1 MRISS
6 LKLYNWKNFHECSV
20 SLTERC
26 FIVGANATGKSN
38 FLDAIRFLKDIV
50 KTGGGLQKAVDDR
63 GGIKRIRCLAARRR
77 TDVALEVTLSE
88 GQQDKWR
95 YMLSFKHSGGGIL
108 TNEVMVNY
116 EKVFLIP
123 ENRYLLDRTGF
134 SEEETKET
142 LKYTHLEQAVTSK
155 DFFDL
160 KEALQNIQYLNIIPQ
175 LVRESNSDG
184 GGYKDDYYGRN
195 FLSDLAKL
203 NEVTRNKYLRLINEV
218 LRQAVP
224 QLDNLTFVRDDKGFY
239 HLEAKYQHWRAQGS
253 RQTER
258 QFSDGT
264 LRLIGFL
271 FAVLSAKG
279 ILLLEEPE
287 INLHPGVV
295 AQLPEFLAK
304 LQRYKHR
311 QLIITTHS
319 YDILANDGIDER
331 EVILLTNGNEGTLAE
346 NVSKVSDIRNVL
358 GAGFSMADAVLPL
371 SRPEHIQNLGL
382 VEIEEGE

>member
-1 MRISS
+1 M
-6 LKLYNWKNFHECSV
+6 
-20 SLTERC
+20 
-26 FIVGANATGKSN
+26 
-38 FLDAIRFLKDIV
+38 
-50 KTGGGLQKAVDDR
+50 
-63 GGIKRIRCLAARRR
+63 
-77 TDVALEVTLSE
+77 
-88 GQQDKWR
+88 
-95 YMLSFKHSGGGIL
+95 
-108 TNEVMVNY
+108 NY

-123 ENRYLLDRTGF
+123 EDRYLLDRTELSDG
-134 SEEETKET
+134 ETKET

-175 LVRESNSDG
+175 LVRESNSNG

-203 NEVTRNKYLRLINEV
+203 NEATRNKYLCLINEV
-218 LRQAVP
+218 LRRAVP

-319 YDILANDGIDER
+319 YDILANNGIDER

-346 NVSKVSDIRNVL
+346 NVSNISDIRDVL

-371 SRPEHIQNLGL
+371 SRPDQIQDLGS
-382 VEIEEGE
+382 VEIRED